1 MKMTGMYTAQGA
13 QLAARALAEQGK
25 TILVNT
31 LEIPELQKVADRCV
45 VFYHGNIQS
54 VLSHEEITEEKV
66 MLAATNAINAAEG
79 AVG

>member
-1 MKMTGMYTAQGA
+1 
-13 QLAARALAEQGK
+13 
-25 TILVNT
+25 
-31 LEIPELQKVADRCV
+31 
-45 VFYHGNIQS
+45 